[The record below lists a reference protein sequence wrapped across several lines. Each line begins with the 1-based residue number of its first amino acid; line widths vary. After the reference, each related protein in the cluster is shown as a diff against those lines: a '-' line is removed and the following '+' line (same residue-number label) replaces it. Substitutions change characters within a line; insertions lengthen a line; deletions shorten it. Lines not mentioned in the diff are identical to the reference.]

1 MQLIQVA
8 RNRQKL
14 GEFTEAEIIEGL
26 QSGRF
31 LPTDIAW
38 APPMTEWVPLSD
50 YKFGAGT
57 SFSPASVPAAGTA
70 ASSHSATPA
79 TVGGLLWDRTG
90 SGSYVSDWWQTTINV
105 LLSPIQTF
113 RSAQITGG
121 YAKPLAFMAIGSTLG
136 GLVSVLLQSLLQM
149 TTAAQSEAGASALLA
164 LPLGLLCAVVLLPI
178 LAVICAFIGGGI
190 IHLFL
195 MMFGGAKE
203 GFEATMRAYCYP
215 AGATQTLGV
224 IPGLG
229 SLVALVWFPV
239 VLAIALKEMH
249 KTEYWKVILAIL
261 IPAFLCCGL
270 ILAVIGMTV
279 AGISSQ
285 MPH

>member
-50 YKFGAGT
+50 YKFGTPA
-57 SFSPASVPAAGTA
+57 SFSTPAVPAGGVET
-70 ASSHSATPA
+70 SSYPA
-79 TVGGLLWDRTG
+79 TTSTGAGIPWDQTG
-90 SGSYVSDWWQTTINV
+90 SGRYLSDWWQTTINT

-113 RSAQITGG
+113 RSAQLTGG
-121 YAKPLAFMAIGSTLG
+121 YAKPLAFVAIGSTLG
-136 GLVSVLLQSLLQM
+136 GIVSILLQSLVSL
-149 TTAAQSEAGASALLA
+149 TTVAQSEAGASALLGVPA
-164 LPLGLLCAVVLLPI
+164 GILCGIVLIPICAVI
-178 LAVICAFIGGGI
+178 GSFIGGGI
-190 IHLFL
+190 LHLFL

-203 GFEATMRAYCYP
+203 GFETTMRAYCYP

-229 SLVALVWFPV
+229 SLVALIWFPV

-261 IPAFLCCGL
+261 IPLVLCCGL
-270 ILAVIGMTV
+270 IIAIAGMAIAGV
-279 AGISSQ
+279 AQ
-285 MPH
+285 MPQ